1 MADGTSFIAGAS
13 VAALAVMVLFRGGG
27 ANLTAAPPTITQQ
40 IPIPAAP
47 PPITSLQPPNSAG
60 SDQLTSTV
68 AQLKSQLDQQNAL
81 INQYKVQLEQQRAET
96 ERLKGQLQSQKT
108 DIETVNSKTIAQSLN
123 QSTAQDQPASKSAL
137 QGLIWAAGG
146 MAMTVVGGA
155 VLTGMVAVMSRQQH
169 HASAQKVE
177 VIHSHDA
184 TPLYTYSSSRVKP
197 LPAPVD
203 VSAVEPLKR
212 VRERRARRAP

>member
-13 VAALAVMVLFRGGG
+13 VAALAVIVLFRGGG
-27 ANLTAAPPTITQQ
+27 SLTASPPAVTQQ
-40 IPIPAAP
+40 IPIPAVP
-47 PPITSLQPPNSAG
+47 PPITSLQSPGNSEAVQI
-60 SDQLTSTV
+60 SSTV
-68 AQLKSQLDQQNAL
+68 AQLKSQLDQQNVL

-108 DIETVNSKTIAQSLN
+108 DIEAVNSKTIAQSLN
-123 QSTAQDQPASKSAL
+123 QAASQDQPASKSAL

-169 HASAQKVE
+169 HSSAQKVE

-184 TPLYTYSSSRVKP
+184 TPLYTYMTPRAKP
-197 LPAPVD
+197 LPAPTD
-203 VSAVEPLKR
+203 ISMVEPLKR
-212 VRERRARRAP
+212 VRERRSRRAP